1 VLNKEILNF
10 LLLFFLPIILMAEDL
25 SCIHKVYDISRE
37 ITEENDLD
45 TDPEKIQIIV
55 GEIDLSNSE
64 KLEFLDKVEFRYENK
79 ILSASQAA
87 YNDEEKKVEAIGS
100 VSYQDPDILVFGE
113 VAEINTDQEEIN
125 FRNSGFQLKEGT
137 ARANA
142 QNIKISSNQN
152 IILSDAD
159 FTTCPAGD
167 DDWNINARSINL
179 DVEEGF
185 GDARNIT
192 FRFKGIPI
200 LYSPYFNFPISNKR
214 KSGIL
219 IPNFAERGRTGTDI
233 SIPYYFNLAENYD
246 LTTESRYMSKRGLQL
261 NNEFRYLTNIGEG
274 KLNLEYLARDKILK
288 KDRKF
293 ITFSHKSN
301 LWSNWF
307 IAADI
312 ANISDDMYFEDLSNN
327 QISASQT
334 HLKRNILINYKSKNL
349 FFSTK
354 FQNYQTINSYILDS
368 YKPYDY
374 KPQIKLGG
382 QWRKSF
388 FSLKTAN
395 ELVNF
400 VKEGTPLGWRF
411 NSNQEI
417 GITLRKKGV
426 YFNPR
431 IELDH
436 TNYDLKNTSNK
447 KHSRTIPIS
456 SFDMGINLSRSLKG
470 AKYYQTLEPR
480 LLMTY
485 IPYIDQTNFPIFD
498 TIIPDYSLVQLFNR
512 RQYLG
517 IDRIANTRQI
527 SFGATTRIIESSSG
541 EEKVTATLGQ
551 TKYLEDQKVGL
562 IEESP
567 NKKGSSDLV
576 GQLSFNLD
584 DSWKVNLGYS
594 KGSDHKKNER
604 IEANFQYLLKDD
616 SLIQISYRSRQE
628 LLEQG
633 DIIAILPINSQWKFI
648 GLYSHSFLEKQTL
661 DQFVG
666 LEYESCCWRTRLVG
680 RRYISGRNSEFDSS
694 ISIQFQLKGI
704 TNNGSSSL
712 GALNRGILGVRNY
725 LERF

>member
-1 VLNKEILNF
+1 
-10 LLLFFLPIILMAEDL
+10 
-25 SCIHKVYDISRE
+25 
-37 ITEENDLD
+37 
-45 TDPEKIQIIV
+45 
-55 GEIDLSNSE
+55 
-64 KLEFLDKVEFRYENK
+64 
-79 ILSASQAA
+79 
-87 YNDEEKKVEAIGS
+87 
-100 VSYQDPDILVFGE
+100 
-113 VAEINTDQEEIN
+113 
-125 FRNSGFQLKEGT
+125 
-137 ARANA
+137 
-142 QNIKISSNQN
+142 
-152 IILSDAD
+152 
-159 FTTCPAGD
+159 
-167 DDWNINARSINL
+167 
-179 DVEEGF
+179 
-185 GDARNIT
+185 
-192 FRFKGIPI
+192 
-200 LYSPYFNFPISNKR
+200 
-214 KSGIL
+214 
-219 IPNFAERGRTGTDI
+219 
-233 SIPYYFNLAENYD
+233 
-246 LTTESRYMSKRGLQL
+246 
-261 NNEFRYLTNIGEG
+261 
-274 KLNLEYLARDKILK
+274 
-288 KDRKF
+288 
-293 ITFSHKSN
+293 
-301 LWSNWF
+301 
-307 IAADI
+307 
-312 ANISDDMYFEDLSNN
+312 
-327 QISASQT
+327 
-334 HLKRNILINYKSKNL
+334 
-349 FFSTK
+349 
-354 FQNYQTINSYILDS
+354 
-368 YKPYDY
+368 
-374 KPQIKLGG
+374 
-382 QWRKSF
+382 
-388 FSLKTAN
+388 
-395 ELVNF
+395 
-400 VKEGTPLGWRF
+400 
-411 NSNQEI
+411 
-417 GITLRKKGV
+417 
-426 YFNPR
+426 
-431 IELDH
+431 
-436 TNYDLKNTSNK
+436 
-447 KHSRTIPIS
+447 
-456 SFDMGINLSRSLKG
+456 MGINLSRSLKG